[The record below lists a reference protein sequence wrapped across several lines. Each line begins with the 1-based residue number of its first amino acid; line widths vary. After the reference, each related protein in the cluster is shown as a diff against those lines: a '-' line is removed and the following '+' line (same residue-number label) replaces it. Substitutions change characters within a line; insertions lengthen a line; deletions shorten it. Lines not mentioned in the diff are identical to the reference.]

1 MCSRLAGYSKSMISS
16 SLKSIVLI
24 LLFLSLSAPVAA
36 VQIKTIGFSG
46 LDEAQILN
54 VRSELSLADT
64 QLDTTTVIS
73 ENRLDYLLRLAPREI
88 RRGLEAFGYYDAQV
102 ESKVV
107 REGENVNV
115 YFTVVPGQ
123 SVEVRRLLLNLNGD
137 AKNDPV
143 VNQELAAFQPRPGFA
158 FHHGEYETSK
168 INISRAL
175 NDRGYFDAN
184 LVSHKVEVTRA
195 EHAADISLEWTSG
208 QRFRFGEARFEG
220 HQFDNELLEKLV
232 PWKQGKP
239 FSQSELLSLQKT
251 LADLDYF
258 AAISV
263 QPLPDEAKD
272 GVVPIQIN
280 LTPAKRSIYSFGL
293 RYGTD
298 SGAGFA
304 SSVERRWVNSKGH
317 KLFAELNVA
326 QEKSDFTTQ
335 YRVPAFSKIE
345 GWYGVRASLREEN
358 INDVRTQY
366 TELAF
371 SRNGRWHKWDLAGA
385 LEYKRERYEDLIGN
399 VQQYSTIV
407 APVISAE
414 RKKFDDINTPN
425 KGYRF
430 FLEARA
436 GSKAIGSDIDF
447 VQLHAEANYI
457 RALGVGNR
465 LLLRGALGTTL
476 SNDFALFPPS
486 QRFYAG
492 GDESIRGYGY
502 REIGE
507 GVGTIVGGQ
516 HLVVA
521 SIEFEHMFS
530 PTLGAAAFA
539 DAGDAFDEQFDAKV
553 GVGLGVRWRSPVGPI
568 RFDVARGL
576 NEPTQS
582 FRLHVSLG
590 PDL

>member
-1 MCSRLAGYSKSMISS
+1 MISRLPKYIALALLLLLLTAPAG
-16 SLKSIVLI
+16 
-24 LLFLSLSAPVAA
+24 A
-36 VQIKTIGFSG
+36 VQIKAIEFSG

-64 QLDTTTVIS
+64 QLDTSTVIS
-73 ENRLDYLLRLAPREI
+73 ENRLDYLMRLAPREV
-88 RRGLEAFGYYDAQV
+88 RLGLEAFGYYDAQV

-107 REGENVNV
+107 REGENASV
-115 YFTVVPGQ
+115 YFTVVLGEA
-123 SVEVRRLLLNLNGD
+123 VTVRKLSLNLNGD
-137 AKNDPV
+137 AKQDPAV
-143 VNQELAAFQPRPGFA
+143 SQEFAAFRPQPGA
-158 FHHGEYETSK
+158 VFHHGDYENSK
-168 INISRAL
+168 TNISRAL

-184 LVSHKVEVTRA
+184 LNTHTVEVTRA
-195 EHAADISLEWTSG
+195 VHAADIALDWTSG
-208 QRFRFGEARFEG
+208 QRFRFGGARFEG
-220 HQFDNELLEKLV
+220 HQFENALLEKLV
-232 PWKQGKP
+232 PWEPGQA
-239 FSQSELLSLQKT
+239 FDQSELFSLQKA

-263 QPLPDEAKD
+263 QPLPDEAQD
-272 GVVPIQIN
+272 GVVPIQIS
-280 LTPAKRSIYSFGL
+280 LTPAKRSIYSLGL

-304 SSVERRWVNSKGH
+304 SSVERRWVNRKGH
-317 KLFAELNVA
+317 KLLIDLNVA

-371 SRNGRWHKWDLAGA
+371 SRNGRWRHWDLTGA

-399 VQQYSTIV
+399 IQQYSTIV

-414 RKKFDDINTPN
+414 RKKFDDINTPS

-436 GSKAIGSDIDF
+436 GSKTIGSDIDF
-447 VQLHAEANYI
+447 VQLRAEANYI
-457 RALGVGNR
+457 RALGVSNR
-465 LLLRGALGTTL
+465 LLLRGQLGTTL
-476 SNDFALFPPS
+476 SDDFALFPPS

-507 GVGTIVGGQ
+507 GIGTIVGGQ
-516 HLVVA
+516 HLAVA
-521 SIEFEHMFS
+521 SVEFEHIFTPS
-530 PTLGAAAFA
+530 WGAAAFV

-553 GVGLGVRWRSPVGPI
+553 GMGLGVRWRSPVGPI
-568 RFDVARGL
+568 RFDIAHGL